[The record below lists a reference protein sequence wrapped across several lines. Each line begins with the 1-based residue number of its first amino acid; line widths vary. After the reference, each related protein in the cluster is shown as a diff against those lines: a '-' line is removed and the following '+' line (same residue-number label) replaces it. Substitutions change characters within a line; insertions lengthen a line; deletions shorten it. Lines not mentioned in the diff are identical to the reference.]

1 MKPEFE
7 KITELSARSFSVK
20 NIVRPCRPLL
30 SQAWHY
36 HPELEICFTEKSIGK
51 RFVGNHISDYFEGDL
66 VMFGQNLPHGFTTD
80 YPCAQVVIQMTYDFL
95 GNAFLNKP
103 ELHPVKRLFDYA
115 KRGLE
120 FGEATRET
128 AREKIARLN
137 NSEGLQQMIHL
148 FDLLH
153 LLSEARD
160 ITPICSEEYSLDL
173 DETNLKRVKVVY
185 DYILENFREDFKVK
199 AVADSLNLTEVAFFK
214 FIKRHTKKTFTQI
227 LNEFRISHATKLLIS
242 TDLPVSQIGFESGYN
257 NLSYFNRKFK
267 DLMMH
272 TPYEF
277 RSRYARRIA

>member
-7 KITELSARSFSVK
+7 KITELDARSFSVR
-20 NIVRPCRPLL
+20 NIIRPSRPLL
-30 SQAWHY
+30 SQAWHF

-66 VMFGQNLPHGFTTD
+66 VMFGPNLPHGFTTD

-95 GNAFLNKP
+95 GSSFLDKP
-103 ELHPVKRLFDYA
+103 ELRTVKRLFDYS
-115 KRGLE
+115 KRGIE
-120 FGEATRET
+120 FGENTRSL
-128 AREKIARLN
+128 AKEKIARLN
-137 NSEGLQQMIHL
+137 QSAGFQQMICL

-160 ITPICSEEYSLDL
+160 ISPICSEEYSLNL
-173 DETNLKRVKVVY
+173 DETNLNRVKIVY
-185 DYILENFREDFKVK
+185 DFIMENFKEDFKVK
-199 AVADSLNLTEVAFFK
+199 AVAGLLNLTEVAFFK

-267 DLMMH
+267 DMMMQ
-272 TPYEF
+272 TPHEF
-277 RSRYARRIA
+277 RNRYSRQTT